1 MGVPNGYTSAQV
13 VQAVPTGIQSAL
25 VFITGGT
32 ITNSTSVDNC
42 FSATYLNYKVVFS
55 NLVSGDASAV
65 NVRMRV
71 GGSNNSSSLYS
82 YINNGQSTSSGA
94 TMDLGVARDTNL
106 FQLGYDNG
114 FANGQSLSIDFF
126 SPFSTTNTHYGPGIF
141 WNDEVNYAGV
151 IAGVHKSATSFDGF
165 TIYPL
170 SSTLAG
176 TYKIYGYANS

>member
-1 MGVPNGYTSAQV
+1 MGVPIGYTSAQV

-32 ITNSTSVDNC
+32 ISNTTSVNNC
-42 FSATYLNYKVVFS
+42 FSATYLNYRVVFS
-55 NLVSGDASAV
+55 NFVSGDGTAV
-65 NVRMRV
+65 RLRMRV
-71 GGSNNSSSLYS
+71 SGSDNTSSLYS
-82 YINNGQSTSSGA
+82 FINNGQNTSDGSTLN
-94 TMDLGVARDTNL
+94 LGVGRDTDKFN
-106 FQLGYDNG
+106 LGYSNG
-114 FANGQSLSIDFF
+114 YANGQSLSIDFF